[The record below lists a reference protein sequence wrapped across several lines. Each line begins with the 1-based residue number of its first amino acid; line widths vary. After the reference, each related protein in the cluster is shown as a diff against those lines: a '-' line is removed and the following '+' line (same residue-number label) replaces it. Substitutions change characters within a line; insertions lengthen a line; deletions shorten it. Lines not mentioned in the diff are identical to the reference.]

1 MEDKQI
7 VALYLQRNEHAIDE
21 TAAKYGNYCFSIAY
35 NILDNC
41 QDAEETVSDT
51 YMGAWNAI
59 PPHRPGNLGT
69 FLGKIT
75 RRLSIKRWRANR
87 TLKRGGGEMT
97 LALEE
102 LAGCIPAEQNM
113 ERDMETAELS
123 RTLNRFLQTLPQT
136 ERTVFVCRY
145 WYLDSIQNI
154 ARRQGFS
161 QSKVKS
167 MLSRTRKK
175 LQTYLEKE
183 GIEL

>member
-1 MEDKQI
+1 MEDRQI
-7 VALYLQRNEHAIDE
+7 VALYLQRDEQAIEE

-35 NILDNC
+35 NILENT
-41 QDAEETVSDT
+41 QDAEEAVSDT
-51 YMGAWNAI
+51 YVGAWNAI

-102 LAGCIPAEQNM
+102 LAGCIPTEQNM
-113 ERDMETAELS
+113 ERDMETAELG
-123 RTLNRFLQTLPQT
+123 RILNSFVRNLPET
-136 ERTVFVCRY
+136 ERRVFVCRY
-145 WYLDSIQNI
+145 WYLDPIESIS
-154 ARRQGFS
+154 RSFGFS

-183 GIEL
+183 GIEI

>member
-7 VALYLQRNEHAIDE
+7 VELYLRRDEQAIDQ
-21 TAAKYGNYCFSIAY
+21 TAKKYGSYCFSIAN
-35 NILDNC
+35 NILDNYE
-41 QDAEETVSDT
+41 DTEETVSDT
-51 YMGAWNAI
+51 YVSCWRAI

-75 RRLSIKRWRANR
+75 RRLAIKRWRANH
-87 TLKRGGGEMT
+87 TLKRGGGEMP
-97 LALEE
+97 LVLEE
-102 LAGCIPAEQNM
+102 LAGCIPAENDP
-113 ERDMETAELS
+113 ERDMEMLELS
-123 RTLNRFLQTLPQT
+123 RALNRFVGQLPKT

-145 WYLDSIQNI
+145 WYLDSIEMI
-154 ARRQGFS
+154 GKRYGFS

-183 GIEL
+183 GITL